1 MNVIS
6 ITEADIRKA
15 IKKNE
20 VSKDWSEDKILYC
33 IEFIRET
40 DFDWEAI
47 INSII
52 KDMGTKTI
60 LN

>member
-6 ITEADIRKA
+6 ITESDIRKA
-15 IKKNE
+15 IAKNE
-20 VSKDWSEDKILYC
+20 VSKDWKEDKILYC
-33 IEFIRET
+33 IEFIRKT

-52 KDMGTKTI
+52 KDMGTKTL

>member
-6 ITEADIRKA
+6 ITESEIREA

-20 VSKDWSEDKILYC
+20 VSKDWKEDKILYC

-40 DFDWEAI
+40 DFDWESI
-47 INSII
+47 IDSII
-52 KDMGTKTI
+52 KGMETKTI

>member
-6 ITEADIRKA
+6 ITESDIRKA
-15 IKKNE
+15 IKKNK

-33 IEFIRET
+33 IEFIRKT
-40 DFDWEAI
+40 DFDWE
-47 INSII
+47 SII
-52 KDMGTKTI
+52 DSIIMGMEADTV